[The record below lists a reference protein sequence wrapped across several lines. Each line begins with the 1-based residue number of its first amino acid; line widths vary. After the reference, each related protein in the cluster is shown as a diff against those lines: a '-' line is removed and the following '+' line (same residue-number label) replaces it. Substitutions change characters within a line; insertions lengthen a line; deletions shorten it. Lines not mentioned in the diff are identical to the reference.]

1 MKWRS
6 IPYLAS
12 RLGLAGMLLA
22 TALGLL
28 CRARGGDDVLVI
40 ASGWPE
46 ADRAALES
54 AFRRWIERAHAVT
67 RGPVRVHWVVLMPG
81 DDLARVVRRRAPL
94 DLVLGGPA
102 SAFAKLDRQGRLA
115 PARRLEHPSWRVLR
129 RSPIG
134 LAMRS
139 GRTPDQKS
147 QPDATAPAPRPGLLT
162 FDDPRH
168 DPLALAW
175 AEGQLG
181 AASWAEGYARLVR
194 YAGHPRRI
202 GRQEGSA
209 LAAVER
215 GEAAMTPAVAP
226 HDPGRN
232 PSLRFLPGEPGPEWV
247 EGVAVVSGGNHPDLA
262 RQFLEFL
269 AGRGQA
275 EPPTPVSG
283 ADLDASDLLADL
295 LGATLVDAQ
304 DELWAAWA
312 KLGRSARPGRAE
324 MWMTRPPPWP
334 PASVEKLLDRDKPS
348 PLLETLV
355 GELAPDPEVR
365 AWLVRSWLGPPR
377 LIDRALLTELAEA
390 ADGRLVLEP
399 RFRAWLRGE
408 WTAWARQRYRRVARL
423 AVAGGAGP

>member
-1 MKWRS
+1 
-6 IPYLAS
+6 
-12 RLGLAGMLLA
+12 MLLA

-40 ASGWPE
+40 ATGWPE
-46 ADRAALES
+46 ADRAALEA

-115 PARRLEHPSWRVLR
+115 PAGRLEHPSWRVLR

-334 PASVEKLLDRDKPS
+334 PASVEKLLDRD
-348 PLLETLV
+348 
-355 GELAPDPEVR
+355 
-365 AWLVRSWLGPPR
+365 
-377 LIDRALLTELAEA
+377 
-390 ADGRLVLEP
+390 
-399 RFRAWLRGE
+399 
-408 WTAWARQRYRRVARL
+408 
-423 AVAGGAGP
+423 